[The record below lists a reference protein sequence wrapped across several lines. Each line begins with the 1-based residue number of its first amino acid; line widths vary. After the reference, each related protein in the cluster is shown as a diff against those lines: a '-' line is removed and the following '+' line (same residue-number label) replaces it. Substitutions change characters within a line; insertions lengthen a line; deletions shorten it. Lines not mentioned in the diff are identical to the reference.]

1 MPLFLLPGGGIPLR
15 KLFALYTNEMIKIS
29 HKIVVIIILA
39 IMIIGVIAFGGLVK
53 LQQASMT
60 NQTGDMNNDQWT
72 KEQMTSQLDY
82 YKSELASVELKINAA
97 TTDEEK
103 MNLLQQKENIN
114 MQVNLYQIA
123 VDKGVNLNS
132 GGFKATLLND
142 LMSQKSQ
149 LLIIEAIPSD
159 QRTKSQEDQIILIK
173 QNIVQYTAIL
183 DSGDFAKYIE
193 IKNKD
198 IDQNSTISADEKTL
212 KKDTNLLWL
221 KLDPKGDVDNSG
233 NGYMMQ
239 TTLSQIENYKRSLLY
254 NIDYTSQNQYVKP
267 LTPDARQTVENSLAV
282 LQYKAEHNMIV
293 LDYNSSSQLQETA
306 VTGMLSFG
314 IFMLVCMI
322 LILAGGSVSQEISS
336 GSIKSLIISPTKRY
350 KIFIAKLASL
360 VTVGVFSAI
369 VLYIFVMI
377 SNGVYF
383 GFSSG
388 SPFIFAINGT
398 AMQINFYIYK
408 LAYLFI
414 DFIDVLVYMVLAFM
428 LSIVTR
434 NTAASVGISIA
445 VYFGGSLASSF
456 ISLFAQG
463 EWVNFIPFRNLSLAS
478 RIFPDLLNNIGMNIF
493 GNRSI
498 VPSTTFSIV
507 YLVVLMICMGYIAL
521 DSFSRRDIK

>member
-1 MPLFLLPGGGIPLR
+1 MR
-15 KLFALYTNEMIKIS
+15 KLYALYTNEMIKIS
-29 HKIVVIIILA
+29 RKIVVIIILA

-53 LQQASMT
+53 LQQSSIMR
-60 NQTGDMNNDQWT
+60 QTGDIDNSQWF
-72 KEQMTSQLDY
+72 KEEMKSQLEY
-82 YKSELASVELKINAA
+82 YNKELAAVQQKLDAA
-97 TTDEEK
+97 DTDEEK
-103 MNLLQQKENIN
+103 ASFSQEKENIQS
-114 MQVNLYQIA
+114 QVDLYQIA
-123 VDKGVNLNS
+123 VDKGINLNT

-142 LMSQKSQ
+142 LMSQKNQ
-149 LLIIEAIPSD
+149 LRIIESIPSD
-159 QRTKSQEDQIILIK
+159 QRTKAQQDQIVLLK
-173 QNIVQYTAIL
+173 QNIAQYTAIL

-198 IDQNSTISADEKTL
+198 IDQNTTISADEKTL

-221 KLDPKGDVDNSG
+221 KLDPKGDSDI
-233 NGYMMQ
+233 NGDGYLLQ
-239 TTLSQIENYKRSLLY
+239 STLSQIENYRRSLLY

-282 LQYKAEHNMIV
+282 LVYKAEHNMIA
-293 LDYNSSSQLQETA
+293 LNNNSSSQMQEAA
-306 VTGMLSFG
+306 VTGMLGFG
-314 IFMLVCMI
+314 IFMLVCMM

-369 VLYIFVMI
+369 VLYIFVMV

-398 AMQINFYIYK
+398 AMQINFYIYR

-414 DFIDVLVYMVLAFM
+414 DFIDVLVYMMLAFM

-434 NTAASVGISIA
+434 NTATSVGISIA
-445 VYFGGSLASSF
+445 VYFGGSIASSF
-456 ISLFAQG
+456 IMLFAQG
-463 EWVNFIPFRNLSLAS
+463 EWVKFIPFSNLSLAA
-478 RIFPDLLNNIGMNIF
+478 RIFPDSLNNIGMNLF
-493 GNRSI
+493 GNQSI
-498 VPSTTFSIV
+498 TPSTTFSII
-507 YLVVLMICMGYIAL
+507 YLAVLMICMGYTAL
-521 DSFSRRDIK
+521 DSFKRRDIK